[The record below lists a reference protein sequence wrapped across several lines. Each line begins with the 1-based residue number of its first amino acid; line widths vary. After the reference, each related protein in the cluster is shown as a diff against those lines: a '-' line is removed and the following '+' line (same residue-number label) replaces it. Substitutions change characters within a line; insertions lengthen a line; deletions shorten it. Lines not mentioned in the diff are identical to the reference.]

1 MKGVNDTALTSM
13 VVDKYFPTR
22 SDYGLYLAVRMKGT
36 WKLGHFL
43 LLWINSPSSR
53 MVSQLIQIGILR
65 GDNNAL
71 VGWYRTM
78 SCDPAISVGNWPRK
92 ISSFNANIC
101 VCRTK
106 DRNKY
111 FMHLPESPPILVML
125 TTLFCREPLNVNGQ
139 EAPIRRGAG
148 QFQHLKIK
156 T

>member
-43 LLWINSPSSR
+43 LLWINSPSRR

-78 SCDPAISVGNWPRK
+78 SCDPVLTAISVGNYLNICTSRK

-111 FMHLPESPPILVML
+111 FMHLRESTNSCYANYAIL
-125 TTLFCREPLNVNGQ
+125 
-139 EAPIRRGAG
+139 
-148 QFQHLKIK
+148 
-156 T
+156 